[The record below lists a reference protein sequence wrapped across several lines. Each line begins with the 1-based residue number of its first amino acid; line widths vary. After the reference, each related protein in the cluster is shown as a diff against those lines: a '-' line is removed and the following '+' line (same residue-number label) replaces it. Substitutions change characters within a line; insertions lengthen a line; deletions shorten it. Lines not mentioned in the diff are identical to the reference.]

1 MTDQWNQQQPYDFE
15 NAAGQSNSGSVMDHR
30 SHMFAPAIT
39 MAVMAAIGIAWSLY
53 GIVSSLLVGPQVA
66 QMTRQ
71 IGEMTE
77 LFEQDMRRR
86 EQMRQV
92 EGEVEEEGR
101 GADPGPGGPPVFVP
115 STGPDIKSIMQ
126 LQSSWFQGLV
136 KVGIAYSLLD
146 AAFNSLILFGA
157 ISMMN
162 LQRYVLAI
170 ISSVLMMLPLTSPCC
185 LIGLPVGIWALVTL
199 TRPGVSEA
207 FRGTRIPAGI

>member
-15 NAAGQSNSGSVMDHR
+15 SAAGQSGSGSVMDHR
-30 SHMFAPAIT
+30 SHVFAPAIT
-39 MAVMAAIGIAWSLY
+39 MAVMAALGIAWSLY
-53 GIVSSLLVGPQVA
+53 GIVSSLLIGPQVA

-71 IGEMTE
+71 MGEMTE
-77 LFEQDMRRR
+77 LLEQDMRRR

-92 EGEVEEEGR
+92 AGEGEGR
-101 GADPGPGGPPVFVP
+101 GADSEPGGPPVFVP
-115 STGPDIKSIMQ
+115 SPGPDIKGIMQ

-136 KVGIAYSLLD
+136 KVGVAYSLLG

-170 ISSVLMMLPLTSPCC
+170 ISSVLVMLPLTSPCC
-185 LIGLPVGIWALVTL
+185 LIGLPVGIWALVAL

-207 FRGTRIPAGI
+207 FRGARIPAGI

>member
-15 NAAGQSNSGSVMDHR
+15 SAAGQSNSGSVMDHR

-53 GIVSSLLVGPQVA
+53 GIVSSLLIGPQVA

-71 IGEMTE
+71 MGEMTE
-77 LFEQDMRRR
+77 QIIEQDMRRR

-92 EGEVEEEGR
+92 AGEGS
-101 GADPGPGGPPVFVP
+101 GADPGPGGPPAFAP
-115 STGPDIKSIMQ
+115 SPGPDIKGIMQ

-136 KVGIAYSLLD
+136 KVGIAYSLLA

-170 ISSVLMMLPLTSPCC
+170 ISSVLMMLPVTSPCC
-185 LIGLPVGIWALVTL
+185 LIGLPVGIWALVAL

-207 FRGTRIPAGI
+207 FRGTRIPPGI